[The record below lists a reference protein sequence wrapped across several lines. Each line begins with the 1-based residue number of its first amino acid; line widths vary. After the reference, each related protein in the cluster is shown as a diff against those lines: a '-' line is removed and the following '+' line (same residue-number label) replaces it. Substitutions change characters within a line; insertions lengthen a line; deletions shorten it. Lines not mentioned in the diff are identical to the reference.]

1 MIKLKFALWR
11 LNNKQTKMLMC
22 NLKMAMLNSLKIP
35 FWDNNKIKGNN
46 LNHSSNQELTGWL
59 LRNSLRGYLTVTFS
73 WTTLRTSV
81 GCTVLLSEIWTR
93 SLLQMCCVEG
103 NSCWSKVKLRESHM
117 HPTLRNSP
125 YRTFET
131 ISEELL
137 TPLKWWNTS
146 PTIVIRRF
154 PVSNILWT
162 WLTLWIQDLW

>member
-1 MIKLKFALWR
+1 
-11 LNNKQTKMLMC
+11 MLMC
-22 NLKMAMLNSLKIP
+22 NLKMHNNLRIHFYNNSKESTRWLLHNSLP
-35 FWDNNKIKGNN
+35 
-46 LNHSSNQELTGWL
+46 
-59 LRNSLRGYLTVTFS
+59 GYLTVTFS

-146 PTIVIRRF
+146 PIIVTRLF
-154 PVSNILWT
+154 PVNSISWM
-162 WLTLWIQDLW
+162 WSTL